1 MKMSP
6 GEVCDKY
13 VILRMKAKLNRES
26 AKLGKVKLK
35 EDLQKEEKAYELEY
49 LSLIVEAEAQRKI
62 PHFLN
67 NVLTLMEINAKIW
80 VLEASM
86 RASNPEDPCAQEK
99 LDMAEVGKRA
109 LRIRDLNSVRVSA
122 KVAIDKMFGACPDE
136 KVDHASVK
144 NQNEDY
150 IPPRIP

>member
-1 MKMSP
+1 
-6 GEVCDKY
+6 
-13 VILRMKAKLNRES
+13 MKAKLNRES

-35 EDLQKEEKAYELEY
+35 EDLQKEENAYELEY
-49 LSLIVEAEAQRKI
+49 LSLLVEAEAQRKI

-99 LDMAEVGKRA
+99 LDMSEVGTRA
-109 LRIRDLNSVRVSA
+109 LRIRDLNAVRVAA
-122 KVAIDKMFGACPDE
+122 KVSIDKMFGACPDE

-150 IPPRIP
+150 VPPRIP